1 MYMFKKLKDISM
13 FKKVEYVKLNK
24 DDPQPSKIIAKDKIS
39 DLGISDP
46 PEIALIGDRDIEKS
60 RDVAKNFITV
70 YDVIVGTKE
79 YVGTSSIGKDIKIIL
94 SNIDKN
100 GLASSKPYQPYQ
112 PLYQEDLEYNSQEMY
127 LILRRLNTP
136 SRRALEDS
144 VFNPVAFKDIM
155 RLINNEYEKLKN
167 STHRYITDTSVYID
181 ADFDSEYSEDGKKY
195 YILKGSQENNS
206 VPYILKGSKENNS
219 VPEHISLDTES
230 SRPEK
235 TIGVKGGSRRT
246 KTKRRRKK
254 SKKSKRSRK

>member
-1 MYMFKKLKDISM
+1 MT
-13 FKKVEYVKLNK
+13 
-24 DDPQPSKIIAKDKIS
+24 
-39 DLGISDP
+39 P

-206 VPYILKGSKENNS
+206 VP
-219 VPEHISLDTES
+219 EHISLDTES

-246 KTKRRRKK
+246 KTKRRRTK

>member
-1 MYMFKKLKDISM
+1 
-13 FKKVEYVKLNK
+13 VT
-24 DDPQPSKIIAKDKIS
+24 
-39 DLGISDP
+39 P

-206 VPYILKGSKENNS
+206 VP
-219 VPEHISLDTES
+219 EHISLDTES

-246 KTKRRRKK
+246 KTKRRRTK